1 MAEYDAIDQVVNQ
14 ILPVIVNRVKELKGS
29 VAQAHQR
36 NDELMNLLADV
47 RDDLSGRVELA
58 QATAEAG
65 VNVEHVETILRA
77 LTEDFMEEMNDR
89 LVQME
94 NKIAEL
100 VEAQA
105 PKKTVRRRRK
115 NAATTEEVAKPTP
128 VPVTGND
135 ILHANYALCAAK
147 GNIGEARMCEPS
159 VSREAFEYI
168 ASLTAEEILDIVGKS
183 PVDDET
189 IPYKYVQSNWADV
202 K

>member
-1 MAEYDAIDQVVNQ
+1 MADYDAIDQVVNQ

-47 RDDLSGRVELA
+47 RDDLTGRVELA

-65 VNVEHVETILRA
+65 VNVEHVETTLRA
-77 LTEDFMEEMNDR
+77 LTEDFMQEMNER

-94 NKIAEL
+94 NRIAEL
-100 VEAQA
+100 AEAQA
-105 PKKTVRRRRK
+105 PKKTIRRRRK
-115 NAATTEEVAKPTP
+115 NVETMDAPKPAP

-168 ASLTAEEILDIVGKS
+168 ANLTAAEILDIVGSS